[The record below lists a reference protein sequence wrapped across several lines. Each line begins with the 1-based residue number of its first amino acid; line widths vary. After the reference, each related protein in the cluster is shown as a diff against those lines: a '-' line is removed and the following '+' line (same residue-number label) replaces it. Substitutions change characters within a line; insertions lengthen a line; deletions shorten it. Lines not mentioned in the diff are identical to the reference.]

1 MDNQASSLTE
11 KKLAYYET
19 VYKENVLSK
28 PLNINVSVTES
39 GISGFGYICDQI
51 GTKEDEPLYSRYN
64 CGFDEITKI
73 YINQNNRLAPI
84 YVQCA
89 DNSTGVMNRR
99 RIILA
104 GFKNSEEIV
113 KVISDAK
120 NAFDQRK
127 ELEEESD
134 NPAVISQAAIYSE
147 KKLAY
152 FETVYRENMLSKPQD
167 INITVTA
174 QHIYGIAYICDQ
186 TGIKEDDPTY
196 SRFTCGLGEITKIYI
211 NNNNKM
217 APIYIQCDDDSNGVM
232 NRRRIILPK
241 FENNDAIIKAINDA
255 KAEFDNKLEIMNER
269 KLREREAIR
278 RAQDDEFESMTS
290 GYKDMIKSSPKHSNV
305 TAPASKSAPA
315 PAPAP
320 NPAPAPAPAPKSAP
334 APAPAP
340 KPAPASAPAPKPAP
354 APAPEPKPAP
364 TPTPVPNPAPKV
376 DSVTVE
382 DILGLDDILG
392 IRADD
397 MPQVTS
403 FMDEISEEPDEEE
416 INSMPVETI
425 QKNPD
430 KIEELSIPVTSGEY
444 ELKEVREE
452 KISAE
457 IEELDPTKE
466 IAKRFAPKQTEISVN
481 EHESGHNEPVAAA
494 EKPESEDNAAEE
506 SVTNDESFNTV
517 KSVENTGAAVVPNAE
532 SMSLEDFEAA
542 VKKLKT
548 MLDNG
553 VISESEFA
561 VEKKKLFKLLY

>member
-28 PLNINVSVTES
+28 PLDINVSVTES

-113 KVISDAK
+113 KVISEAK
-120 NAFDQRK
+120 NAFDKRK
-127 ELEEESD
+127 ELEEND
-134 NPAVISQAAIYSE
+134 NPAVINQAAIYSE

-174 QHIYGIAYICDQ
+174 QHIYGTAYICDQ
-186 TGIKEDDPTY
+186 TGVKEDDPTY

-241 FENNDAIIKAINDA
+241 FDDNDAIIKAVSDA
-255 KAEFDNKLEIMNER
+255 KAEFDSKYEIQNEI

-290 GYKDMIKSSPKHSNV
+290 GYRDMIKSSPKPAAAASKPKTSSV
-305 TAPASKSAPA
+305 SKSAVPASEPNPVSAPA
-315 PAPAP
+315 PKPDPA
-320 NPAPAPAPAPKSAP
+320 AAPKSAP

-340 KPAPASAPAPKPAP
+340 KS
-354 APAPEPKPAP
+354 
-364 TPTPVPNPAPKV
+364 

-397 MPQVTS
+397 MSAVTS
-403 FMDEISEEPDEEE
+403 FMDEISEEPDEET

-430 KIEELSIPVTSGEY
+430 KIEELSIPVTTEEY
-444 ELKEVREE
+444 ELEEVRTE
-452 KISAE
+452 KVSAE
-457 IEELDPTKE
+457 IEDLDPTKE
-466 IAKRFAPKQTEISVN
+466 IAKKLAPKQ
-481 EHESGHNEPVAAA
+481 A
-494 EKPESEDNAAEE
+494 EVSAEE
-506 SVTNDESFNTV
+506 PKSKNNESAETEKTEHKNTV
-517 KSVENTGAAVVPNAE
+517 KEEPVIPVKPVEKTGASVVPNTE
-532 SMSLEDFEAA
+532 SMSLEDFESA
-542 VKKLKT
+542 VKKLKS

>member
-89 DNSTGVMNRR
+89 DNSTGIMNRR

-104 GFKNSEEIV
+104 GFKNSEEII
-113 KVISDAK
+113 KVISNAK
-120 NAFDQRK
+120 NTFEKRK
-127 ELEEESD
+127 ELEKEND
-134 NPAVISQAAIYSE
+134 NLAVINQAAIYSE

-174 QHIYGIAYICDQ
+174 QHIYGTAYICDQ
-186 TGIKEDDPTY
+186 TGVKEDDPTY
-196 SRFTCGLGEITKIYI
+196 SRFNCGLGEITKIYI

-217 APIYIQCDDDSNGVM
+217 TPIYIQCDDDSNGVM

-241 FENNDAIIKAINDA
+241 FDNNDAIIKAVSDA
-255 KAEFDNKLEIMNER
+255 KAEFDRKSEFQNEQ
-269 KLREREAIR
+269 KIKEHEAIR
-278 RAQDDEFESMTS
+278 RAQNDEFESMTN
-290 GYKDMIKSSPKHSNV
+290 GYRDMIKFSPKLAAAAFEPKPSPV
-305 TAPASKSAPA
+305 SKPVESVYADPASESKSVSVPNLKPA
-315 PAPAP
+315 SVI
-320 NPAPAPAPAPKSAP
+320 APKSD
-334 APAPAP
+334 
-340 KPAPASAPAPKPAP
+340 S
-354 APAPEPKPAP
+354 
-364 TPTPVPNPAPKV
+364 VKV
-376 DSVTVE
+376 D

-397 MPQVTS
+397 MFAVTS
-403 FMDEISEEPDEEE
+403 FMDEISEEPGEEE

-430 KIEELSIPVTSGEY
+430 KIEELSIPVTTEEY
-444 ELKEVREE
+444 KLEEVRE
-452 KISAE
+452 KKVSSE

-466 IAKRFAPKQTEISVN
+466 IAKKLAPKRAEVSTEKTELGNS
-481 EHESGHNEPVAAA
+481 ESAVEEKKREYKDTVKKVAAV
-494 EKPESEDNAAEE
+494 KEE
-506 SVTNDESFNTV
+506 SVKPIEKAGVS
-517 KSVENTGAAVVPNAE
+517 VVPNAKNI
-532 SMSLEDFEAA
+532 SLEDFESA
-542 VKKLKT
+542 VKKLKS

-561 VEKKKLFKLLY
+561 IEKKKLFKLLY

>member
-28 PLNINVSVTES
+28 PLNISVSVTES

-99 RIILA
+99 RVILA
-104 GFKNSEEIV
+104 GFKNNEEII

-120 NAFDQRK
+120 NAFDKRK
-127 ELEEESD
+127 ELEEENN

-174 QHIYGIAYICDQ
+174 QHIYGTAYICDQ

-241 FENNDAIIKAINDA
+241 FDDNDAIIKAVSDA
-255 KAEFDNKLEIMNER
+255 KAEFDSKSEFQNER
-269 KLREREAIR
+269 KLREHEAIR
-278 RAQDDEFESMTS
+278 RVQDDEFESLTS
-290 GYKDMIKSSPKHSNV
+290 GYRDMIKPVAAAPEPKSLSAAKPAASV
-305 TAPASKSAPA
+305 PVVPVPEPKPVSAPASKPESVT
-315 PAPAP
+315 
-320 NPAPAPAPAPKSAP
+320 APK
-334 APAPAP
+334 
-340 KPAPASAPAPKPAP
+340 
-354 APAPEPKPAP
+354 
-364 TPTPVPNPAPKV
+364 N

-397 MPQVTS
+397 MSVTS
-403 FMDEISEEPDEEE
+403 FMDEISEEPNEEE
-416 INSMPVETI
+416 INAMPVETI

-430 KIEELSIPVTSGEY
+430 KIEELSIPVTAEEY
-444 ELKEVREE
+444 ELEEVRAE
-452 KISAE
+452 KVSAE

-466 IAKRFAPKQTEISVN
+466 IAKKFAPKQAEVSVEKTKSGN
-481 EHESGHNEPVAAA
+481 SESAVDA
-494 EKPESEDNAAEE
+494 EKTEYKDTVKEE
-506 SVTNDESFNTV
+506 SVKPIEKADAS
-517 KSVENTGAAVVPNAE
+517 VVPTAE
-532 SMSLEDFEAA
+532 NISLEDFESA
-542 VKKLKT
+542 VKKLKS

-561 VEKKKLFKLLY
+561 IEKKKLFKLLY

>member
-28 PLNINVSVTES
+28 PQDISVTVTES
-39 GISGFGYICDQI
+39 GISGFGFICDQI

-64 CGFDEITKI
+64 CGFEEITKI

-104 GFKNSEEIV
+104 GFKNSEDIV

-120 NAFDQRK
+120 DEFDKRK
-127 ELEEESD
+127 KMEEESD
-134 NPAVISQAAIYSE
+134 SPAVTNQAAIYSE

-152 FETVYRENMLSKPQD
+152 FETIYRENMLSKPQD

-174 QHIYGIAYICDQ
+174 QHIYGTAYICDQ
-186 TGIKEDDPTY
+186 TGVKEDDPTY

-241 FENNDAIIKAINDA
+241 FDNNDAIIKAVSDA
-255 KAEFDNKLEIMNER
+255 KAEFDSKLEIQNER
-269 KLREREAIR
+269 RLREREAMR

-290 GYKDMIKSSPKHSNV
+290 GYKDMIKPSPKPSSVHSNDKAS
-305 TAPASKSAPA
+305 TASVPM
-315 PAPAP
+315 
-320 NPAPAPAPAPKSAP
+320 PKPAP

-340 KPAPASAPAPKPAP
+340 KPAPAPVPVPKSAPAP
-354 APAPEPKPAP
+354 APAPK
-364 TPTPVPNPAPKV
+364 N

-397 MPQVTS
+397 MPAAAS
-403 FMDEISEEPDEEE
+403 FMDEISEGPNEEE

-430 KIEELSIPVTSGEY
+430 KIEELVVPVISEEY
-444 ELKEVREE
+444 ELEEVREE
-452 KISAE
+452 KVSAE

-466 IAKRFAPKQTEISVN
+466 IAKRFAPKRTDVSEPEIKNDRENKLVSAQTEQG
-481 EHESGHNEPVAAA
+481 EHTYSKKEETVSI
-494 EKPESEDNAAEE
+494 KE
-506 SVTNDESFNTV
+506 SVECV
-517 KSVENTGAAVVPNAE
+517 KSVEKVPSVVTNTE
-532 SMSLEDFEAA
+532 SMSLEEFETA
-542 VKKLKT
+542 VKKLKS

>member
-19 VYKENVLSK
+19 VYRENVLSK
-28 PLNINVSVTES
+28 PLDINVSVTEN

-113 KVISDAK
+113 KVMSDAK
-120 NAFDQRK
+120 NAFDKRK
-127 ELEEESD
+127 ELEEEND

-174 QHIYGIAYICDQ
+174 QHIYGTAYICDQ
-186 TGIKEDDPTY
+186 TGVKEDDPTY

-241 FENNDAIIKAINDA
+241 FDNNDAIIKAVSDA
-255 KAEFDNKLEIMNER
+255 KAEFDSRSEILNER

-290 GYKDMIKSSPKHSNV
+290 GYRDMIKPSPK
-305 TAPASKSAPA
+305 PAASEPKPSPVSKPAAPA
-315 PAPAP
+315 PEPKPVSAPSP
-320 NPAPAPAPAPKSAP
+320 KPAPAPAPAPVV
-334 APAPAP
+334 
-340 KPAPASAPAPKPAP
+340 APKPAP
-354 APAPEPKPAP
+354 APAPKS
-364 TPTPVPNPAPKV
+364 

-397 MPQVTS
+397 MPAVTS
-403 FMDEISEEPDEEE
+403 FMDEISEEPDEEA

-430 KIEELSIPVTSGEY
+430 KIEELSIPVTTEEY
-444 ELKEVREE
+444 ELEEVRTE
-452 KISAE
+452 KASAE

-466 IAKRFAPKQTEISVN
+466 IAKKLAPKKPEVLAAEPEPGQ
-481 EHESGHNEPVAAA
+481 NEPAETEKTEPKETVREEPVMPVNPVEKAAA
-494 EKPESEDNAAEE
+494 S
-506 SVTNDESFNTV
+506 
-517 KSVENTGAAVVPNAE
+517 VVPNTE
-532 SMSLEDFEAA
+532 SMSLEDFESA
-542 VKKLKT
+542 VKKLKS

>member
-1 MDNQASSLTE
+1 MDNQAGSLTE

-19 VYKENVLSK
+19 LYKENVLSK
-28 PLNINVSVTES
+28 PLNVNVSVTES

-120 NAFDQRK
+120 NAFDKRK
-127 ELEEESD
+127 ELEE
-134 NPAVISQAAIYSE
+134 NNNLTVINQAAIYSE

-174 QHIYGIAYICDQ
+174 QHIYGTAYICDQ
-186 TGIKEDDPTY
+186 TGVKEDDPTY

-217 APIYIQCDDDSNGVM
+217 APIYIQCDDNSNGVM

-241 FENNDAIIKAINDA
+241 FDDNDAIIKAVSDA
-255 KAEFDNKLEIMNER
+255 KAEFDSKSELQNER
-269 KLREREAIR
+269 KLMEREAICR
-278 RAQDDEFESMTS
+278 VQDYEFESMTS
-290 GYKDMIKSSPKHSNV
+290 GYRDMIKSSTKSVAATSFESKLSSVSKPVS
-305 TAPASKSAPA
+305 APASALA
-315 PAPAP
+315 AVA
-320 NPAPAPAPAPKSAP
+320 APKSATV
-334 APAPAP
+334 P
-340 KPAPASAPAPKPAP
+340 KS
-354 APAPEPKPAP
+354 
-364 TPTPVPNPAPKV
+364 

-397 MPQVTS
+397 MSAVTS
-403 FMDEISEEPDEEE
+403 FMDEILEEPGEEE

-430 KIEELSIPVTSGEY
+430 KIEELSIPVTVKEY
-444 ELKEVREE
+444 ELEEVRA
-452 KISAE
+452 KKVSAE

-466 IAKRFAPKQTEISVN
+466 IAKKLAPKQTGGVGAEAKF
-481 EHESGHNEPVAAA
+481 GHG
-494 EKPESEDNAAEE
+494 ESEVEAKKTEHKDIVKEE
-506 SVTNDESFNTV
+506 SV
-517 KSVENTGAAVVPNAE
+517 KPVEKVEEAVVPNVK
-532 SMSLEDFEAA
+532 SISLEDFETA
-542 VKKLKT
+542 VKKLKS
-548 MLDNG
+548 MFDSG
-553 VISESEFA
+553 VISKNEFA

>member
-28 PLNINVSVTES
+28 PLDINVSVTES

-120 NAFDQRK
+120 SAFDKRK
-127 ELEEESD
+127 ELEEEND
-134 NPAVISQAAIYSE
+134 NPAVINQAAIYSE

-174 QHIYGIAYICDQ
+174 QHIYGTAYICDQ
-186 TGIKEDDPTY
+186 TGVKEDDPTY

-241 FENNDAIIKAINDA
+241 FDDNDAIIKAVSDA
-255 KAEFDNKLEIMNER
+255 KAEFDSKSELQNER

-290 GYKDMIKSSPKHSNV
+290 GYRDMIKPS
-305 TAPASKSAPA
+305 
-315 PAPAP
+315 
-320 NPAPAPAPAPKSAP
+320 
-334 APAPAP
+334 P
-340 KPAPASAPAPKPAP
+340 KPAAASEPKPSPVSKPAAAIPAVPAPEPKPVSAPAPKPAP
-354 APAPEPKPAP
+354 APAPVAAPKSAPAP
-364 TPTPVPNPAPKV
+364 ASAPKS

-382 DILGLDDILG
+382 DILGYQGGRYVLSNVVYGRDIG
-392 IRADD
+392 G
-397 MPQVTS
+397 T
-403 FMDEISEEPDEEE
+403 
-416 INSMPVETI
+416 
-425 QKNPD
+425 
-430 KIEELSIPVTSGEY
+430 
-444 ELKEVREE
+444 
-452 KISAE
+452 
-457 IEELDPTKE
+457 
-466 IAKRFAPKQTEISVN
+466 
-481 EHESGHNEPVAAA
+481 
-494 EKPESEDNAAEE
+494 
-506 SVTNDESFNTV
+506 
-517 KSVENTGAAVVPNAE
+517 
-532 SMSLEDFEAA
+532 
-542 VKKLKT
+542 
-548 MLDNG
+548 
-553 VISESEFA
+553 
-561 VEKKKLFKLLY
+561 

>member
-1 MDNQASSLTE
+1 MDNQAGSLTE

-19 VYKENVLSK
+19 LYKENVLAK
-28 PLNINVSVTES
+28 PLNVNVSVTES

-64 CGFDEITKI
+64 CGFDEMTKI

-120 NAFDQRK
+120 NAFDKRK
-127 ELEEESD
+127 ELEE
-134 NPAVISQAAIYSE
+134 NNNLTVINQAAIYSE

-174 QHIYGIAYICDQ
+174 QHIYGTAYICDQ
-186 TGIKEDDPTY
+186 TGVKEDDPTY

-217 APIYIQCDDDSNGVM
+217 APIYIQCDDNSNGVM

-241 FENNDAIIKAINDA
+241 FDDNDAIIKAVSDA
-255 KAEFDNKLEIMNER
+255 KAEFDSKSELQNER
-269 KLREREAIR
+269 KLMERENICR
-278 RAQDDEFESMTS
+278 VQDYEFESMTS
-290 GYKDMIKSSPKHSNV
+290 GYRDMIKSSTKSVAATSFESKLSSVSKPVS
-305 TAPASKSAPA
+305 APASALASVA
-315 PAPAP
+315 
-320 NPAPAPAPAPKSAP
+320 APKSATV
-334 APAPAP
+334 P
-340 KPAPASAPAPKPAP
+340 KS
-354 APAPEPKPAP
+354 
-364 TPTPVPNPAPKV
+364 

-397 MPQVTS
+397 MSAVTS
-403 FMDEISEEPDEEE
+403 FMDEILEEPGEEE

-430 KIEELSIPVTSGEY
+430 KIEELSIPVTVKEY
-444 ELKEVREE
+444 ELEEVRA
-452 KISAE
+452 KKVSAE

-466 IAKRFAPKQTEISVN
+466 IAKKLAPKQTGGAGAEAKF
-481 EHESGHNEPVAAA
+481 GHG
-494 EKPESEDNAAEE
+494 ESEVEAKKTEHKDIVKEE
-506 SVTNDESFNTV
+506 SVKPVEKVEEAVVSNV
-517 KSVENTGAAVVPNAE
+517 KSI
-532 SMSLEDFEAA
+532 SLEDFETA
-542 VKKLKT
+542 VKKLKS
-548 MLDNG
+548 MFDSG
-553 VISESEFA
+553 VISKNEFA

>member
-1 MDNQASSLTE
+1 MDNQAGSLTE

-19 VYKENVLSK
+19 LYKENVLSK
-28 PLNINVSVTES
+28 PLNVNVSVTES

-120 NAFDQRK
+120 NAFDKRK
-127 ELEEESD
+127 ELEE
-134 NPAVISQAAIYSE
+134 NNNLTVINQAAIYSE

-174 QHIYGIAYICDQ
+174 QHIYGTAYICDQ
-186 TGIKEDDPTY
+186 TGVKEDDPTY

-217 APIYIQCDDDSNGVM
+217 APIYIQCDDNSNGVM

-241 FENNDAIIKAINDA
+241 FDDNDAIIKAVSDA
-255 KAEFDNKLEIMNER
+255 KSEFDSKSELQNER
-269 KLREREAIR
+269 KLMEREAICR
-278 RAQDDEFESMTS
+278 VQDYEFESMTS
-290 GYKDMIKSSPKHSNV
+290 GYRDMIKSSTKSVAATSFESKLSSVSKPVS
-305 TAPASKSAPA
+305 APASALASVA
-315 PAPAP
+315 
-320 NPAPAPAPAPKSAP
+320 APKSATV
-334 APAPAP
+334 P
-340 KPAPASAPAPKPAP
+340 KS
-354 APAPEPKPAP
+354 
-364 TPTPVPNPAPKV
+364 

-397 MPQVTS
+397 MSAVTS
-403 FMDEISEEPDEEE
+403 FMDEILEEPDEEE

-430 KIEELSIPVTSGEY
+430 KIEELSIPVTVKEY
-444 ELKEVREE
+444 ELEEVRA
-452 KISAE
+452 KKVSAE

-466 IAKRFAPKQTEISVN
+466 IAKKLAPKQTVGAGAEAKF
-481 EHESGHNEPVAAA
+481 GHG
-494 EKPESEDNAAEE
+494 ESEVEAKKTEHKDIVKEE
-506 SVTNDESFNTV
+506 SV
-517 KSVENTGAAVVPNAE
+517 KPVEKVEEAVVPNVK
-532 SMSLEDFEAA
+532 SISLEDFETA
-542 VKKLKT
+542 VKNLKS
-548 MLDNG
+548 MFDSG
-553 VISESEFA
+553 VISKNEFA

>member
-28 PLNINVSVTES
+28 PLDINVSVTES

-113 KVISDAK
+113 KVMSDAK
-120 NAFDQRK
+120 SAFDKRK
-127 ELEEESD
+127 ELEEEND

-174 QHIYGIAYICDQ
+174 QHIYGTAYICDQ
-186 TGIKEDDPTY
+186 TGVKEDDPTY

-241 FENNDAIIKAINDA
+241 FDDNDAIIKAVSDA
-255 KAEFDNKLEIMNER
+255 KAEFDSKSELQNER

-290 GYKDMIKSSPKHSNV
+290 GYRDMIKPS
-305 TAPASKSAPA
+305 
-315 PAPAP
+315 
-320 NPAPAPAPAPKSAP
+320 
-334 APAPAP
+334 P
-340 KPAPASAPAPKPAP
+340 KPAAASELKPSPVSKPAVAIPAVPAPEPKPVSAPAPKPAP
-354 APAPEPKPAP
+354 APAPAAAPKSAPAP
-364 TPTPVPNPAPKV
+364 ASAPKS

-397 MPQVTS
+397 MSSVTS
-403 FMDEISEEPDEEE
+403 FMDEISEEPDEEA

-430 KIEELSIPVTSGEY
+430 KIEELSIPVTTEEY
-444 ELKEVREE
+444 ELEEVRTE
-452 KISAE
+452 KVSAE

-466 IAKRFAPKQTEISVN
+466 IAKKLAPKQAEVSA
-481 EHESGHNEPVAAA
+481 EEPKSKNDEPAEA
-494 EKPESEDNAAEE
+494 EKTEHK
-506 SVTNDESFNTV
+506 NTV
-517 KSVENTGAAVVPNAE
+517 MEEPAMPVKPVEKAGAAVVPNAE
-532 SMSLEDFEAA
+532 SMSLEDFESA
-542 VKKLKT
+542 VKKLKS

>member
-19 VYKENVLSK
+19 VYRENVLSK
-28 PLNINVSVTES
+28 PLDINVSVTEN

-113 KVISDAK
+113 KVMSDAK
-120 NAFDQRK
+120 SAFDKRK
-127 ELEEESD
+127 ELEEEND

-174 QHIYGIAYICDQ
+174 QHIYGTAYICDQ
-186 TGIKEDDPTY
+186 TGVKEDDPTY

-241 FENNDAIIKAINDA
+241 FDNNDAIIKAVSDA
-255 KAEFDNKLEIMNER
+255 KAEFDSRSEIKNER

-290 GYKDMIKSSPKHSNV
+290 GYRDMIKPS
-305 TAPASKSAPA
+305 
-315 PAPAP
+315 
-320 NPAPAPAPAPKSAP
+320 
-334 APAPAP
+334 P
-340 KPAPASAPAPKPAP
+340 KPAASEPKPSPVSKPAVPAPEPKPVSAPAPKPAP
-354 APAPEPKPAP
+354 APAPAPAPVVAPKPAP
-364 TPTPVPNPAPKV
+364 APAPKS
-376 DSVTVE
+376 DSITVE

-397 MPQVTS
+397 MPAVTS
-403 FMDEISEEPDEEE
+403 FMDEISEEPDEEA

-430 KIEELSIPVTSGEY
+430 KIEELSIPVTTEEY
-444 ELKEVREE
+444 ELEEVRTE
-452 KISAE
+452 KASAE

-466 IAKRFAPKQTEISVN
+466 IAKKLAPKKPEVLAA
-481 EHESGHNEPVAAA
+481 EPESGHNEPAETEKTEPKETVREEPVMPAKPVEKAAA
-494 EKPESEDNAAEE
+494 S
-506 SVTNDESFNTV
+506 
-517 KSVENTGAAVVPNAE
+517 VVPNTE
-532 SMSLEDFEAA
+532 SMSLEDFESA
-542 VKKLKT
+542 VKKLKS

>member
-73 YINQNNRLAPI
+73 YINQNNRIAPI

-113 KVISDAK
+113 KMISDAK
-120 NAFDQRK
+120 NAFDKRK
-127 ELEEESD
+127 ELEEEND

-152 FETVYRENMLSKPQD
+152 FETVYREGMLSKPQD

-174 QHIYGIAYICDQ
+174 QHIYGTAYICDQ

-196 SRFTCGLGEITKIYI
+196 SRFTCGLGEITKMYI

-241 FENNDAIIKAINDA
+241 FDDNDAIIKAVSDA
-255 KAEFDNKLEIMNER
+255 KAEFDSKPEFHNER
-269 KLREREAIR
+269 KLRERENIR

-290 GYKDMIKSSPKHSNV
+290 GYRDMIKPSPKSV
-305 TAPASKSAPA
+305 AAASEPKLSTVSKPVAPISAVPA
-315 PAPAP
+315 PEPKP
-320 NPAPAPAPAPKSAP
+320 VSAPAPKSVP
-334 APAPAP
+334 APDPVAAP
-340 KPAPASAPAPKPAP
+340 KPAPASVSAPKS
-354 APAPEPKPAP
+354 
-364 TPTPVPNPAPKV
+364 

-397 MPQVTS
+397 MSTVTS
-403 FMDEISEEPDEEE
+403 FMDEISEEPGEEE

-430 KIEELSIPVTSGEY
+430 KIEELSIPATAEEY
-444 ELKEVREE
+444 ELEEVRAE
-452 KISAE
+452 KVSAE

-466 IAKRFAPKQTEISVN
+466 IAKKFAPKQTEISAEKTKFGNN
-481 EHESGHNEPVAAA
+481 ESALEAKKTDHKDTVKEAAA
-494 EKPESEDNAAEE
+494 VKEE
-506 SVTNDESFNTV
+506 SVKPIEKV
-517 KSVENTGAAVVPNAE
+517 GASVVPNAE
-532 SMSLEDFEAA
+532 NISLEDFESA
-542 VKKLKT
+542 VKKLKS

-561 VEKKKLFKLLY
+561 IEKKKLFKLLY